1 MYGLQSEERILRE
14 RTAALEAYRDNRRS
28 GSCEGTQRCAVQI
41 ASLPSTPG
49 GDLTVYNAFAVIG
62 FDFEDRVGATAT
74 AVLSSETMAVVVLG
88 EAPRVGDQLI
98 CSAVGGRWVC
108 ENRGEGPQQ
117 STCTVTICTD
127 SSVCSNGIFTPA
139 TGVSVAVTNSSGFSA
154 QGTTPSGSGS
164 SGCITLAIPA
174 SGEFTIATSSS
185 RYADTSVTTNLS
197 CGGRI
202 AIALDQATGTICSCL
217 ASEPI
222 PAMLIAKGGDG
233 STTID
238 PTNLTFTLPAS
249 VDVLV
254 PDNGGTCNGSI
265 EANPC
270 TTGSDLTVQFTPGQ
284 DPNACL
290 SIVESWTR
298 SSDCNQSEGAPLLP
312 DALSLYLNAPQGG
325 FTEQWLS
332 GPPSDVD
339 SVCMGFVSQDDLS
352 TGNSGAGPFPVP
364 INKTINFPAG
374 GFSSPPISS
383 ITITEPTASQPNVVA
398 AEFPSLA
405 TQAGNAL
412 GALGRAVG
420 AAASGQFVWAPAEV
434 VEERQNECETC
445 ENMLGDR
452 CKICGCWYRQ
462 KIKLARESC
471 PMSQPRW
478 KAYHGDETP

>member
-1 MYGLQSEERILRE
+1 MPTGELK
-14 RTAALEAYRDNRRS
+14 
-28 GSCEGTQRCAVQI
+28 
-41 ASLPSTPG
+41 
-49 GDLTVYNAFAVIG
+49 VYSAHRVTG
-62 FDFEDRVGATAT
+62 FDSIDQQGATFSADI
-74 AVLSSETMAVVVLG
+74 ETTQTMPVVVLG
-88 EAPRVGDQLI
+88 ETPNIGDMLI

-127 SSVCSNGIFTPA
+127 SSACSNGIFTPA

-185 RYADTSVTTNLS
+185 RYADTSVTTKLS

-352 TGNSGAGPFPVP
+352 TGNSTAGPFPVP
-364 INKTINFPAG
+364 LNITINFPAG

-383 ITITEPTASQPNVVA
+383 ITITEQMPSQPNVVT
-398 AEFPSLA
+398 ESFPPVT
-405 TQAGNAL
+405 TQFGNAM
-412 GALGRAVG
+412 GALSRAAG
-420 AAASGQFVWAPAEV
+420 QLLSGGPVLVSPEELDRRLAICRGCDQFKDA
-434 VEERQNECETC
+434 
-445 ENMLGDR
+445 R
-452 CKICGCWYRQ
+452 CLMCGCVVAL
-462 KIKLARESC
+462 KAKLESETGQC
-471 PMSQPRW
+471 PLGKW
-478 KAYHGDETP
+478 